1 MDNVKIVIDGIIL
14 NCDDSVLGL
23 PIGNGYTIQKVYL
36 DEFPYKDSI
45 TNGRGD
51 LNIEYIDS
59 KRQDENGIYF
69 YCFRKEDTYTINSVE
84 VTPGTPIDQDDIMR
98 NDQLMVR
105 KDQEASYLL
114 SYFTLLRVF
123 KEGNIATKNTFFTHT
138 HKTWGFISN
147 TQRHSINS
155 YSYNIADSRQYSLS
169 ESEIREFTQFVSDYS
184 GTPFE
189 LLKDC
194 IKEFTFGLSQIDMP
208 TAFEQYTTALE
219 MMLLDSNDRQGKKE
233 CLSKRTAMLLGRN
246 DADIQTIYTQIKNFY
261 KYRSESLHEG
271 DGRNITLQE
280 LHSLETLVRNVLKQ
294 FLQLCKI
301 ELPNN
306 SNVTWEDIKDRK
318 ITQLKTLVQNKIASG
333 VLPR

>member
-1 MDNVKIVIDGIIL
+1 MDAVKIVIDGIIL
-14 NCDDSVLGL
+14 NCDDSILGL
-23 PIGNGYTIQKVYL
+23 PIGNGYTVQKVYL
-36 DEFPYKDSI
+36 EEFPYKDLI

-51 LNIEYIDS
+51 LNIEYINS

-69 YCFRKEDTYTINSVE
+69 LCLKKEDTYTINPVE
-84 VTPGTPIDQDDIMR
+84 VTLGTAIDQDGIMR
-98 NDQLMVR
+98 NDQLMIR

-123 KEGNIATKNTFFTHT
+123 KEGNIAIKNTYFTHT

-147 TQRHSINS
+147 TQRHSMNS

-169 ESEIREFTQFVSDYS
+169 ESEIRELTLFITDYS

-194 IKEFTFGLSQIDMP
+194 IKEFSFGLSQMDMP

-233 CLSKRTAMLLGRN
+233 CLSKRTAILLEHD
-246 DADIQTIYTQIKNFY
+246 DADIQTLYAQMKNFY

-271 DGRNITLQE
+271 DGSNITLHE
-280 LHSLETLVRNVLKQ
+280 LHLLETLVRNVFKQ

-301 ELPNN
+301 ELSNN
-306 SNVTWEDIKDRK
+306 SNVTWEEIKDRK
-318 ITQLKTLVQNKIASG
+318 INQLKTLVQNKIASG